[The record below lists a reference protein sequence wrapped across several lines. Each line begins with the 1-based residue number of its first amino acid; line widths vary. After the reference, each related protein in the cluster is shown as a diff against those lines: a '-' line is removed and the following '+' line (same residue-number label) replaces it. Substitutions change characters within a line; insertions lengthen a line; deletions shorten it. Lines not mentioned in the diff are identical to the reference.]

1 MNAKVADVMVENV
14 VVARPHDTV
23 SHVRGL
29 LERSHIHAVPVVGP
43 QGEPVGVVSSA
54 DLARELKAAT
64 PVSRI
69 MSEPVYTVAQYDG
82 VHVAARVMRNHRIHH
97 LVVTHEQTLVGIVSS
112 LDLLRLVEDHRFVA
126 KAPPTPKGAAGK
138 QAGKQ

>member
-1 MNAKVADVMVENV
+1 MNAKVAEVMVENV

-29 LERSHIHAVPVVGP
+29 LERNHIHAVPVVGP
-43 QGEPVGVVSSA
+43 EGEALGIVSSA
-54 DLARELKAAT
+54 DLAQELKAAT

-69 MSEPVYTVAQYDG
+69 MSERVYMVAQYDG

-97 LVVTHEQTLVGIVSS
+97 LVVTHEQKVVGIVSS
-112 LDLLRLVEDHRFVA
+112 FDLLRLVEDHRFVA
-126 KAPPTPKGAAGK
+126 KAAPTPRSRSSAK
-138 QAGKQ
+138 Q